1 MVDSFLLY
9 ILNLLLNTVDLAFYI
24 NNITGRFS
32 IGGLA
37 RNGVRFSEHF
47 LADEVQ
53 PASGLVGSVTTLFKL
68 LQM

>member
-1 MVDSFLLY
+1 MVNSFLLY

-24 NNITGRFS
+24 DHVTGCFS

-37 RNGVRFSEHF
+37 RNGVCFSEHF
-47 LADEVQ
+47 LADEIQ
-53 PASGLVGSVTTLFKL
+53 PASRLVSSVTTLLEL